1 MKLLGIIAVVLI
13 FNACGD
19 DEVKKVLPVLGNC
32 DVVTNAD
39 GEIDTICPT
48 IPDFEYLNQDSVKI
62 TADDMRGKVWV
73 AEFFFATCPTI
84 CPVMTTQMKRLNTMT
99 KDISDELQFIS
110 FSINPKHDQPSV
122 LKQYIED
129 HGIKVK
135 NWQFLTGDESA
146 THNLGVE
153 YFMVH
158 AASDEAAPGGFAH
171 SPAFTLVDRE
181 GYVRGVYVGTD
192 PKEVDKMEKD
202 IRKLLKHEYEVE

>member
-32 DVVTNAD
+32 DVVTNAE

-84 CPVMTTQMKRLNTMT
+84 CPVMTTQMKRLIVAPFRAGAADAPSEASRGRGMAAV
-99 KDISDELQFIS
+99 DE
-110 FSINPKHDQPSV
+110 
-122 LKQYIED
+122 
-129 HGIKVK
+129 
-135 NWQFLTGDESA
+135 
-146 THNLGVE
+146 
-153 YFMVH
+153 
-158 AASDEAAPGGFAH
+158 
-171 SPAFTLVDRE
+171 R
-181 GYVRGVYVGTD
+181 
-192 PKEVDKMEKD
+192 
-202 IRKLLKHEYEVE
+202 RKLRRSISKHP